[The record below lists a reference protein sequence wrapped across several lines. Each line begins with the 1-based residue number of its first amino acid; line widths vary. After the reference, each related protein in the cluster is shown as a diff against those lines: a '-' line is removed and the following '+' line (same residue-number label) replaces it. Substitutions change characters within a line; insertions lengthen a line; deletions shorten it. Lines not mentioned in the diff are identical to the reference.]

1 MVSRKDIAKE
11 AGVSATSVSYYVNK
25 NGYVSKE
32 AGQRIQAAIDKLN
45 YHPNLVAQSLK
56 RKSSKQIVFLC
67 NEIKNPF
74 YSQLISSATTAAYN
88 HGYFILFSNIIDDKK
103 YIQQICSYQV
113 SGIFFSN
120 GRIKRELYDTIKMND
135 VPIVMLQDI
144 DWQIDNKEVS
154 RIIIDNSSIFE
165 TIMEHLKQGGY
176 SRVCYISGSSSLED
190 RELDEKTKRFIKAA
204 TVMES
209 SQVICDIFSSEAS
222 YNMIRQKFSR
232 ENCPDA
238 FVCSNDAIAIG
249 ALKAIQEMGLI
260 VPKDVA
266 IVGYDNTSS
275 AVFTNPA
282 ITSVDI
288 HTKQLGETIISML
301 LEKIQGREIEDFKI
315 EPKLVIRES
324 SMGK

>member
-1 MVSRKDIAKE
+1 M
-11 AGVSATSVSYYVNK
+11 
-25 NGYVSKE
+25 
-32 AGQRIQAAIDKLN
+32 
-45 YHPNLVAQSLK
+45 
-56 RKSSKQIVFLC
+56 
-67 NEIKNPF
+67 
-74 YSQLISSATTAAYN
+74 
-88 HGYFILFSNIIDDKK
+88 
-103 YIQQICSYQV
+103 
-113 SGIFFSN
+113 
-120 GRIKRELYDTIKMND
+120 
-135 VPIVMLQDI
+135 
-144 DWQIDNKEVS
+144 
-154 RIIIDNSSIFE
+154 
-165 TIMEHLKQGGY
+165 
-176 SRVCYISGSSSLED
+176 
-190 RELDEKTKRFIKAA
+190 
-204 TVMES
+204 
-209 SQVICDIFSSEAS
+209 ICDIFSSEAS

-275 AVFTNPA
+275 AMFTNPA

>member
-135 VPIVMLQDI
+135 VPVVMLQDI
-144 DWQIDNKEVS
+144 DWLIDNKEVS

-176 SRVCYISGSSSLED
+176 SRVCYISGSSSL
-190 RELDEKTKRFIKAA
+190 KIVNWMKK
-204 TVMES
+204 
-209 SQVICDIFSSEAS
+209 
-222 YNMIRQKFSR
+222 QK
-232 ENCPDA
+232 D
-238 FVCSNDAIAIG
+238 
-249 ALKAIQEMGLI
+249 L
-260 VPKDVA
+260 
-266 IVGYDNTSS
+266 
-275 AVFTNPA
+275 
-282 ITSVDI
+282 
-288 HTKQLGETIISML
+288 
-301 LEKIQGREIEDFKI
+301 
-315 EPKLVIRES
+315 
-324 SMGK
+324 